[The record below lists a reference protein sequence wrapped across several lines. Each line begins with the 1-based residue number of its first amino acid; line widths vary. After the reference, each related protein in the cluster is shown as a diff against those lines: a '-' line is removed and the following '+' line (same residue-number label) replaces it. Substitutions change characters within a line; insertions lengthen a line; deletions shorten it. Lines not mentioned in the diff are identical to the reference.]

1 MTFSGGFLRATL
13 LFCILGVYCPNAA
26 SQQNSSPPSKGE
38 SGFKDGQLLEIS
50 DAYDPYESTKK
61 KAAYLFKI
69 QGGSEIY
76 HARYTVTIFEHDRSK
91 SFEAGKPIEYRV
103 DGKHIYLKAKDGE
116 KIKASLCQERGNC
129 VVCGSTSICGI
140 K

>member
-1 MTFSGGFLRATL
+1 MTFFRKTLWATL
-13 LFCILGVYCPNAA
+13 LFCILGVYCANAA
-26 SQQNSSPPSKGE
+26 GQQNSPPSPKGE
-38 SGFKDGQLLEIS
+38 SGFKSGQLLEIT
-50 DAYDPYESTKK
+50 DAYDPYEATKK
-61 KAAYLFKI
+61 KAAYLFKV
-69 QGGSEIY
+69 QDGSEIY

-116 KIKASLCQERGNC
+116 KIKASLCRERGNC